1 MNAVSNSFAMSAA
14 VLAVAALC
22 TLFTRALPFVL
33 FGRGRPNPMVLYLGK
48 VLPAAVMA
56 VLVVYCLK
64 GTSFT
69 SPAGFLPQ
77 LAGVAAVVALHL
89 WKHIDLLSI
98 AGGTAVYMLLLRLL

>member
-1 MNAVSNSFAMSAA
+1 MSPISNSFAMSAA

-22 TLFTRALPFVL
+22 TIVTRALPFAL
-33 FGRGRPNPMVLYLGK
+33 FGRGKPNPMVLYLGG

-64 GTSFT
+64 GASF
-69 SPAGFLPQ
+69 SSLAGFLPQ
-77 LAGVAAVVALHL
+77 LCGVAAVVALHL

-98 AGGTAVYMLLLRLL
+98 AGGTAVYMVLLRLL